1 MLYNIH
7 QILGEPYIDHLVAV
21 VLGKTQAECLADQLS
36 AQNPGCTFVASI
48 RPDTEPLTHWVD
60 SSFAD

>member
-7 QILGEPYIDHLVAV
+7 QIEEPYIPHLVAV
-21 VLGKTQAECLADQLS
+21 VLGEAQAQCLAAKLT
-36 AQNPGCTFVASI
+36 AENPGCTFAVSI

-60 SSFAD
+60 SSFSN